1 MELTITLV
9 IIGLTCLVSFPAF
22 NNDKL
27 KDDLLFWP
35 YYIKKK
41 NQYYRFL
48 TAGFLHADA
57 MHLIFNMVALYSFG
71 NAIEVFLYKIY
82 FKELTLVLYAVLYL
96 TGIIVACIPDFFKYQ
111 NNYEYRALGAS
122 GAVSAVVFAAIT
134 IEPTMPIRFLF
145 IPIDIPG
152 YIFGIAFLALSAYL
166 AKRGGGNIG
175 HNAHFW
181 GAVYGVF
188 FTYIAGKAFANA
200 DFFKSFVE
208 KVF

>member
-1 MELTITLV
+1 MELTITLI
-9 IIGLTCLVSFPAF
+9 IIGLTCLVSIPAF

-57 MHLIFNMVALYSFG
+57 THLLFNMISLYSFG
-71 NAIEVFLYKIY
+71 NAIEVFIYKQY
-82 FKELTLVLYAVLYL
+82 FGQNTAVLYVVLYL
-96 TGIIVACIPDFFKYQ
+96 TAIIIACIPDFFKHQ
-111 NNYEYRALGAS
+111 DNYEYRALGAS
-122 GAVSAVVFAAIT
+122 GAVSAIIFAAIT
-134 IEPTMPIRFLF
+134 IEPSQKLYLF
-145 IPIDIPG
+145 FALPIPG
-152 YIFGIAFLALSAYL
+152 YIFGLAFLALSAYL

-181 GAVYGVF
+181 GAVYGVV
-188 FTYIAGKAFANA
+188 FTYIAGKAFANV